1 MVFKPLL
8 LPLLLLISSLPLISS
23 RSELHDYPPLA
34 DGLAWEFY
42 DGTCHD
48 LESIVRAHLRSV
60 FDSDVGLAAG
70 LLRVFFHDCFVQGCD
85 GSVLLTGSDSEQASS
100 PNQTLRPKALQVID
114 DLRGLVEDACGSVVS
129 CADITALAAREAVFL
144 TGGPYFKM
152 PLGRRDS
159 VTFAPAADTIASIP
173 SPRSNITALLK
184 TFKDKKLSL
193 MDLVA
198 LSGAHTIGVGHCAA
212 FADRLYP
219 AQDSYMDPSYAKR
232 LYATCPTA
240 TAANATGLDFRSP
253 DAFDNM
259 YFVNLVN
266 GEGLLASDQGLFGDE
281 RTKKVVKKF
290 AGEQKRFFRKFVR
303 AVIKMSQLDVLTGSK
318 GEIRRDCTVPN
329 SAAAGLSAM

>member
-1 MVFKPLL
+1 M
-8 LPLLLLISSLPLISS
+8 
-23 RSELHDYPPLA
+23 
-34 DGLAWEFY
+34 
-42 DGTCHD
+42 
-48 LESIVRAHLRSV
+48 
-60 FDSDVGLAAG
+60 
-70 LLRVFFHDCFVQGCD
+70 
-85 GSVLLTGSDSEQASS
+85 
-100 PNQTLRPKALQVID
+100 RPKALQVID

-144 TGGPYFKM
+144 VRIQFCSCHSYISLQGFHATRKKDELVRILRRAFFFLLLLLLQTGGPYFKM

-173 SPRSNITALLK
+173 SPRSNVTALLK

-259 YFVNLVN
+259 YFVDLVN